1 MAVNYGQVA
10 IVPKGV
16 WNAEAQYK
24 VNNLV
29 EYDGNSY
36 VAKVQPP
43 VGTLPTDTYYW
54 QVSAAGTKKATAD
67 SLGTVMPDG
76 TTTEIKE
83 DGKLSAKTA
92 QQNALGVV
100 KGSDDINVG
109 EDGNLTVNTTFE
121 QATEI
126 ANIIAGEAIKSV
138 LGKVSKAIATTMSLD
153 ENALLKNMI
162 SGIDVNDGSKVP
174 SSAYIH
180 SLVERIGMGTAL
192 EGGFDN
198 LTAGLN
204 SVNNYLSNA
213 GIPTVKKI
221 TDLYAIKKSGFYYY
235 DAGATNAPMS
245 SRGGMIVANY
255 LSDSW
260 ISLTVV
266 PYALSKIYTNT
277 KYNNTWVGWAE
288 SATKNDL
295 TTVSELLSQPPSEYC
310 TFSQWAA
317 IAERSG
323 NEVTLSFNVGGKI
336 KEISTIFLLKTLP
349 EKYRPKSNKH
359 ISYRTQE
366 GYDMAI
372 FIMTD
377 GQIQLFT
384 GGKAVSGFFLQQVIT
399 YPAA

>member
-1 MAVNYGQVA
+1 MDFAKIRPRGGTKAQWEKSNPVLTKREIGVQWETAIGVGEVVIKFGDGVTNWINLPEAVKSDITKKIIAALAV
-10 IVPKGV
+10 VPDDDPD
-16 WNAEAQYK
+16 
-24 VNNLV
+24 LV
-29 EYDGNSY
+29 GGDSLDTLFGKIAKKFKYLKDNKLDKSARYDGTDSTSTEL
-36 VAKVQPP
+36 V
-43 VGTLPTDTYYW
+43 PT
-54 QVSAAGTKKATAD
+54 A
-67 SLGTVMPDG
+67 
-76 TTTEIKE
+76 
-83 DGKLSAKTA
+83 
-92 QQNALGVV
+92 NALRGVNA
-100 KGSDDINVG
+100 KADKNASDI
-109 EDGNLTVNTTFE
+109 TT
-121 QATEI
+121 
-126 ANIIAGEAIKSV
+126 
-138 LGKVSKAIATTMSLD
+138 
-153 ENALLKNMI
+153 
-162 SGIDVNDGSKVP
+162 
-174 SSAYIH
+174 
-180 SLVERIGMGTAL
+180 
-192 EGGFDN
+192 
-198 LTAGLN
+198 LN
-204 SVNNYLSNA
+204 NNLSNA
-213 GIPTVKKI
+213 GITTVKKI
-221 TDLYAIKKSGFYYY
+221 TDLYAIKKSGFYCY

-384 GGKAVSGFFLQQVIT
+384 GGKAVSGYFLRQVIT